1 MEVESE
7 VSLARF
13 VLGFLFGGSV
23 YYVPSSRQ
31 RPVQELWRRRVL
43 TGVRDGSFRRSSQK
57 SEGIRTLRDARVER
71 NCLEKLSS
79 VMIAILRRVLGVGD
93 IGIGADGGVSNVR
106 HVSSGLGL
114 PDFHGVLELCH
125 RVSLGRILGKVPPS
139 FVDGFCVGGSESWD
153 GITSR

>member
-7 VSLARF
+7 VSLARL

-23 YYVPSSRQ
+23 YYVLSSRQ

-57 SEGIRTLRDARVER
+57 PEGIRTLRDARVER

-79 VMIAILRRVLGVGD
+79 VIIGILRLVLGVGD
-93 IGIGADGGVSNVR
+93 IGIGK
-106 HVSSGLGL
+106 
-114 PDFHGVLELCH
+114 P
-125 RVSLGRILGKVPPS
+125 
-139 FVDGFCVGGSESWD
+139 
-153 GITSR
+153 